1 MASPNMNKG
10 RGGRRSGAGRPAGSR
25 NKITLVRAADAKTL
39 TDLAREKTE
48 AALCALESI
57 MNNVEAPASAR
68 VSAATVLL
76 DRAWGRPA
84 QRVELD
90 EDPGSN
96 PAEKVPVRLIGPC
109 DDDFEPLD

>member
-10 RGGRRSGAGRPAGSR
+10 RGGRRSRAGRPAGSR
-25 NKITLVRAADAKTL
+25 NKTTLAREEDARTL
-39 TDLAREKTE
+39 TDLARGKTE
-48 AALCALESI
+48 SALAALESI
-57 MNNVEAPASAR
+57 MIDVDAPASAR
-68 VSAATVLL
+68 VSAATALL

-90 EDPGSN
+90 EDPDPN
-96 PAEKVPVRLIGPC
+96 PAERVPVRLIGPG

>member
-1 MASPNMNKG
+1 MASVNLNNG
-10 RGGRRSGAGRPAGSR
+10 RGGKRLGAGRPVGAR
-25 NKITLVRAADAKTL
+25 NKITLVREADAKTL

-90 EDPGSN
+90 EDPG
-96 PAEKVPVRLIGPC
+96 PPPTERVPVRLIGPG